1 MFVALYIYY
10 YAHLCM
16 HAVCVQVKEF
26 LLGIIN
32 AAREEK
38 EGAAGDKKIEAG
50 AAAAGGGG
58 GGKKKLGRVPGVGKP
73 SNSEL

>member
-1 MFVALYIYY
+1 MD
-10 YAHLCM
+10 
-16 HAVCVQVKEF
+16 AVCVQVKEF

>member
-1 MFVALYIYY
+1 M
-10 YAHLCM
+10 
-16 HAVCVQVKEF
+16 CVQVKEF

>member
-1 MFVALYIYY
+1 MD
-10 YAHLCM
+10 
-16 HAVCVQVKEF
+16 AVCVQVKEF

-58 GGKKKLGRVPGVGKP
+58 GKKKLGRVPGVGKP